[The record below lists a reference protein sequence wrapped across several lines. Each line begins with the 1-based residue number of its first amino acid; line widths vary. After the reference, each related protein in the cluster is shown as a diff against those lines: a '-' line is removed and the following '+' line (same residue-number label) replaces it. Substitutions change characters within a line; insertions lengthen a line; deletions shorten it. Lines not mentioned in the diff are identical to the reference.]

1 MWAHGVS
8 EGSGMIDEITRD
20 ADIRMGKSVE
30 NLNQDL
36 HKIRTGRAHTSLLD
50 QVSVSYYGSDVP
62 LNQAASVAVSD
73 SRTLTVT
80 PFDKSMIATVEKA
93 IMESNLGLTPNTS
106 GPTIRIPLPP
116 LTEERRKDLV
126 KVVRGEGE
134 QAKVAV
140 RNIRRDANG
149 DVKQLLKEKEIT
161 EDELKQ
167 AEDRIQKL
175 TDQHIQAIDALL
187 AAKEEELMSV

>member
-1 MWAHGVS
+1 
-8 EGSGMIDEITRD
+8 MIDEIARD
-20 ADIRMGKSVE
+20 ADSRMNKSVE
-30 NLNQDL
+30 SLNQDL

-50 QVSVSYYGSDVP
+50 QVTVDYYGSEVP
-62 LNQAASVAVSD
+62 LNQAASVAVAD

-80 PFDKSMIATVEKA
+80 PFDKSMIATIEKA
-93 IMESNLGLTPNTS
+93 IMESNLGLTPNS
-106 GPTIRIPLPP
+106 AGQTIRIPLPP
-116 LTEERRKDLV
+116 LTEERRRDLV

-149 DVKQLLKEKEIT
+149 DFKQLLKEKEIT
-161 EDELKQ
+161 EDEAKQ

-175 TDQHIQAIDALL
+175 TDKHIQAIDELL

>member
-1 MWAHGVS
+1 
-8 EGSGMIDEITRD
+8 MIDDIIGD
-20 ADIRMGKSVE
+20 ADSRMAKSVE

-50 QVSVSYYGSDVP
+50 QVTVDYYGSVVP
-62 LNQAASVAVSD
+62 LNQAASVAVAD

-93 IMESNLGLTPNTS
+93 ILESNLGLTPNS
-106 GPTIRIPLPP
+106 AGQTIRIPLPP
-116 LTEERRKDLV
+116 LTEERRRDLV

-149 DVKQLLKEKEIT
+149 DFKQLLKEKEIT
-161 EDELKQ
+161 EDEAKQ

-175 TDQHIQAIDALL
+175 TDKHIHAVDELL

>member
-1 MWAHGVS
+1 
-8 EGSGMIDEITRD
+8 MIDDIAQD
-20 ADIRMGKSVE
+20 ADQRMDKSVE
-30 NLNQDL
+30 SLRQDL

-50 QVSVSYYGSDVP
+50 QVTVSYYGTEVP
-62 LNQAASVAVSD
+62 LNQAASVAVGD
-73 SRTLTVT
+73 ARTLLVT
-80 PFDKSMIATVEKA
+80 PFEKSMVAPIEKA
-93 IMESNLGLTPNTS
+93 IMESNLGLTPNS
-106 GPTIRIPLPP
+106 AGQAIRIPLPP

-126 KVVRGEGE
+126 KVVRSEGE

-149 DVKQLLKEKEIT
+149 DLKQLLKDKEIT
-161 EDELKQ
+161 EDEEKQ

-175 TDQHIQAIDALL
+175 TDRHVKAIDEVL